1 MPVTVDDEE
10 KDDTEI
16 VVSMEAEIPYALI
29 RHAMAGKHYPME
41 LVGEDIEAVIRA
53 VNQGIDSR
61 LQVCSIQGK
70 DTYEVTRRADPLK
83 QKILKC
89 NVSPDSLPV
98 LLRRLFE
105 QADEASEQLADDILM
120 TLGFDN
126 RGQLVGREAVGLD

>member
-1 MPVTVDDEE
+1 MTETATEDE

-16 VVSMEAEIPYALI
+16 VVTMAAEIPYELI
-29 RHAMAGKHYPME
+29 RKAMAGKHYPME
-41 LVGEDIEAVIRA
+41 LVGEDIEACIKA

-61 LQVCSIQGK
+61 LQVCNVSGVDEYK
-70 DTYEVTRRADPLK
+70 VTRRTDVLK

-89 NVSPDSLPV
+89 RVSPASLPV

-105 QADEASEQLADDILM
+105 EADEASEQLADDILM

-126 RGQLVGREAVGLD
+126 HGQLVGREAVGLD